1 MADVPA
7 GLVSAYY
14 EILQAGAGSYDP
26 ERLRSILMSDLD
38 FDGPIAGHVC
48 GADRFTRGVAGFI
61 ETQHGI
67 RFMQQVVTHDAA
79 AVLYDADLPGVRSDS
94 RSSSVSTAGRSPRSN
109 CCTIPPGTPR
119 PAGAEPW
126 ADTAD
131 CSPGSSGRRHL
142 NGPRARPELGDLD
155 AATRLTEAA
164 VSRTESAGKRS
175 GLLLL
180 LTQCDRHSIST
191 SRTLPPIWRQVPVNR
206 YTV

>member
-26 ERLRSILMSDLD
+26 ERLRSILTSDLD
-38 FDGPIAGHVC
+38 FEGRSPAMSAERTGSP
-48 GADRFTRGVAGFI
+48 AASRFI

-67 RFMQQVVTHDAA
+67 RFVQQVATHDAA
-79 AVLYDADLPGVRSDS
+79 AVLYDADLPGGTLRFAE
-94 RSSSVSTAGRSPRSN
+94 SSVSTTGRSHRSN

-131 CSPGSSGRRHL
+131 CSPGSSGRMHL
-142 NGPRARPELGDLD
+142 NGPRRHARNWVIW
-155 AATRLTEAA
+155 TRPPASPEAA
-164 VSRTESAGKRS
+164 VSRTESAGRS
-175 GLLLL
+175 CQELGA
-180 LTQCDRHSIST
+180 
-191 SRTLPPIWRQVPVNR
+191 
-206 YTV
+206 